1 MKNNSNSLAKVN
13 QIWRPNPGSQAL
25 FLSCPYYEVL
35 YEGTRGPGKSDALLM
50 DYAQHVGVGFG
61 QHWRGIVFR
70 EEYKQLEDIIA
81 KSKRWFFQIFPGA
94 KFNEGDYF
102 WAFPK
107 GERLYFRHIQRR
119 DDYWKYHGH
128 EYPFI
133 GWEEL
138 TNWKDNVCYEDMK
151 ACCRSSHP
159 GMPRKI
165 RSTANSYGRGHQW
178 VRAYFIDPAP
188 PGVPITNEHGQVR
201 VRIRGIYKE
210 NRYLEAADPDY
221 IKNIKANP
229 DPVKR
234 KAWLTA
240 SWEIVSGGAL
250 EGCWE
255 PTVHCVKPFV
265 IPEAWRKDRAFDWGS
280 YHPFAVGWFAESDGT
295 TFNYHG
301 QDCSFPRGSVFL
313 IAEYYGWNG
322 NANQGCKML
331 AVEIARKILEI
342 EKSFP
347 YKVLP
352 GAADDQLWNAENGVC
367 FIDDFN
373 RAGVRWIK
381 ADKRAG
387 SRKAGLGKLQ
397 TMLKASIARA
407 LLVKFGKSLTSLLKE
422 HIHAGTIHQ
431 WLASLLPK
439 TGSSLIIEDIDGL
452 EAKGIID
459 SILSL
464 SESPGLYIFDTCRHW
479 IRTVPALPR
488 DPRDMDDVDSETED
502 HMYDMTRYRIMTP
515 RSVTTSH
522 EFIM

>member
-1 MKNNSNSLAKVN
+1 
-13 QIWRPNPGSQAL
+13 
-25 FLSCPYYEVL
+25 
-35 YEGTRGPGKSDALLM
+35 
-50 DYAQHVGVGFG
+50 
-61 QHWRGIVFR
+61 
-70 EEYKQLEDIIA
+70 
-81 KSKRWFFQIFPGA
+81 
-94 KFNEGDYF
+94 
-102 WAFPK
+102 
-107 GERLYFRHIQRR
+107 
-119 DDYWKYHGH
+119 
-128 EYPFI
+128 
-133 GWEEL
+133 
-138 TNWKDNVCYEDMK
+138 
-151 ACCRSSHP
+151 
-159 GMPRKI
+159 
-165 RSTANSYGRGHQW
+165 
-178 VRAYFIDPAP
+178 
-188 PGVPITNEHGQVR
+188 
-201 VRIRGIYKE
+201 
-210 NRYLEAADPDY
+210 
-221 IKNIKANP
+221 
-229 DPVKR
+229 
-234 KAWLTA
+234 
-240 SWEIVSGGAL
+240 
-250 EGCWE
+250 
-255 PTVHCVKPFV
+255 
-265 IPEAWRKDRAFDWGS
+265 
-280 YHPFAVGWFAESDGT
+280 
-295 TFNYHG
+295 
-301 QDCSFPRGSVFL
+301 
-313 IAEYYGWNG
+313 
-322 NANQGCKML
+322 ML